1 MSVRGIRGA
10 TTCGESIE
18 EMYLA
23 VETLL
28 KEIIRMNP
36 GLKIE
41 DIASAWFT
49 VTDDLQ
55 IAYPAAAA
63 RKMGWTNVP
72 LMCAR
77 EISVPGGLKHC
88 VRVLLHWNT
97 KVPQIKI
104 HHVYLNEAVSLRP
117 DLRHEQ

>member
-10 TTCGESIE
+10 TTCAETSE
-18 EMYLA
+18 AMFVA
-23 VETLL
+23 VEALL
-28 KEIIRMNP
+28 QEILRVNP
-36 GLKIE
+36 GLKTE

-63 RKMGWTNVP
+63 RRLGWTEVP

-77 EISVPGGLKHC
+77 EIVVPGSLHHC

-97 KVPQIKI
+97 ERSQAEIR
-104 HHVYLNEAVSLRP
+104 HVYLNDAVSLRP
-117 DLRHEQ
+117 DLTHEK

>member
-10 TTCGESIE
+10 TTCGENID
-18 EMYLA
+18 EMYAA
-23 VETLL
+23 VEVLL
-28 KEIIRMNP
+28 NEILRVNP
-36 GLKIE
+36 GLVSE

-63 RKMGWTNVP
+63 RRMGWTNVP

-77 EISVPGGLKHC
+77 EIAVPGSLKHC

-97 KVPQIKI
+97 EVSQSEI

-117 DLRHEQ
+117 DLNYGQ

>member
-10 TTCGESIE
+10 TTCGENIE
-18 EMYLA
+18 EMYAA
-23 VETLL
+23 VEVLL
-28 KEIIRMNP
+28 KEILRVNP
-36 GLKIE
+36 GLKSE
-41 DIASAWFT
+41 EIASAWFT

-77 EISVPGGLKHC
+77 EIAVPGCLSHC
-88 VRVLLHWNT
+88 VRVLIHWNT
-97 KVPQIKI
+97 SVPQSKV

-117 DLRHEQ
+117 DLSHE

>member
-10 TTCGESIE
+10 TTCAETSE
-18 EMYLA
+18 AMFTA
-23 VETLL
+23 VEALL
-28 KEIIRMNP
+28 QEILRVNP
-36 GLKIE
+36 GLKTE
-41 DIASAWFT
+41 DIASVWFT

-63 RKMGWTNVP
+63 RRLGWTEVP

-77 EISVPGGLKHC
+77 EIAVPGSLHHC

-97 KVPQIKI
+97 ERSQAEIR
-104 HHVYLNEAVSLRP
+104 HVYLNDAVSLRP
-117 DLRHEQ
+117 DLTHEK

>member
-10 TTCGESIE
+10 TTCGENIE
-18 EMYLA
+18 EMYAA
-23 VETLL
+23 VEVLL
-28 KEIIRMNP
+28 KEILRVNP
-36 GLKIE
+36 GLKSE
-41 DIASAWFT
+41 EIASAWFT

-72 LMCAR
+72 LMCAGVFA
-77 EISVPGGLKHC
+77 VPGCLSHW
-88 VRVLLHWNT
+88 VMVVIVLITRVHVIN
-97 KVPQIKI
+97 V

-117 DLRHEQ
+117 DLSHE

>member
-1 MSVRGIRGA
+1 MFV
-10 TTCGESIE
+10 
-18 EMYLA
+18 A
-23 VETLL
+23 VEALL
-28 KEIIRMNP
+28 QEILRVNP
-36 GLKIE
+36 GLKTE

-63 RKMGWTNVP
+63 RRLGWTEVP

-77 EISVPGGLKHC
+77 EIVVPGSLHHC

-97 KVPQIKI
+97 ERSQAEIR
-104 HHVYLNEAVSLRP
+104 HVYLNDAVSLRP
-117 DLRHEQ
+117 DLTHEK